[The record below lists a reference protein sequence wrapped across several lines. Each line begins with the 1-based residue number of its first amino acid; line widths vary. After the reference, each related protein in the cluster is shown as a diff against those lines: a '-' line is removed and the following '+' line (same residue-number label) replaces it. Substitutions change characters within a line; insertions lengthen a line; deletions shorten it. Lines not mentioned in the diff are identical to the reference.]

1 MMLQW
6 RLCIKAIFL
15 FFLKVLL
22 IWKEDGMRCG
32 KKKQNN
38 NILLDVQYHLKAF
51 LFFFFLREKVS
62 EGETDASEDVY
73 HLYFPQHLNEILFEA
88 D

>member
-32 KKKQNN
+32 EKDRITIFYWMY
-38 NILLDVQYHLKAF
+38 NI
-51 LFFFFLREKVS
+51 
-62 EGETDASEDVY
+62 
-73 HLYFPQHLNEILFEA
+73 I
-88 D
+88 